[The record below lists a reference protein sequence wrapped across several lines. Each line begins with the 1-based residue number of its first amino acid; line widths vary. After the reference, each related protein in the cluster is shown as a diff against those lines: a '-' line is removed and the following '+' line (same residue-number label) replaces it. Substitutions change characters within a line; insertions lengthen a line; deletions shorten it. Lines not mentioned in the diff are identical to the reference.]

1 MASLTAGNPEKY
13 SYLAT
18 CRHSQVRI
26 WYSAPIWGGI
36 PLDNPLKSRMLGHQN
51 GRVYIQPSKGVLICR
66 LIASSVAPRGRC
78 ATLRRSPSRTGGQ
91 LPRVPAQSATL
102 TCTGSARG
110 ARSPPNPSRSGLAK
124 LSPPRQ
130 AADLAPLVERPNRP
144 LRNRAA
150 TVPGQPT
157 LAWLFFKDEPS
168 HFLL

>member
-1 MASLTAGNPEKY
+1 MASLTAGNPKKY

-18 CRHSQVRI
+18 CRHSHVRI
-26 WYSAPIWGGI
+26 LYSAPIWGGI
-36 PLDNPLKSRMLGHQN
+36 PLDNFLKSRMLGHQN
-51 GRVYIQPSKGVLICR
+51 VRVYIQPSKGVLICR
-66 LIASSVAPRGRC
+66 LIASSAAPRGRC
-78 ATLRRSPSRTGGQ
+78 ATLRRSRSRTGGQ
-91 LPRVPAQSATL
+91 LPRVPAQYATL

-124 LSPPRQ
+124 LPRRSK
-130 AADLAPLVERPNRP
+130 AADLAPLGERPNRP

-150 TVPGQPT
+150 TVPGQPM